1 MGRTHQVVICG
12 AGITGVSAAYFLA
25 KAGVRDILLVDERP
39 PLTLTSDRS
48 TECYRNWWPDAEM
61 LALMNRSIDLME
73 GLADESGN
81 IFHMNRRGYLYVT
94 GDKNKIPDLIKRSNR
109 TLRLAQGGVSNLGAG
124 QLRIHSSDAS
134 THSTSSPVPAALAQ
148 AGQAYQ
154 PSAPEGFH
162 NQNSGAD
169 ILLGSDLIRKHFP
182 YLTEDAVAALH
193 VRRAGWLSAQQLGMY
208 LLKTAR
214 RLGVGFESARV
225 EAVDAANGRVNGV
238 RLGNGK
244 RINCP
249 IFVNATG
256 PYLKQVGK
264 MLGLEIPVHTE
275 LHLKVAFKDQLG
287 IVGRDAPL
295 LIWDD
300 AQSLPWTDDE
310 REALTEDADTK
321 WLTEPFPAGA
331 HTRPEG
337 AGESQTILMLWEYKT
352 RMLDPIFPP
361 PLDEQYPELA
371 MRGMSAM
378 LPGLKQYFNKMP
390 KPQLD
395 GGYYTR
401 TRENRLL
408 AGPLNVEGAYVIGA
422 VSGYGIMS
430 ACAAGELLAAHIAKM
445 SLPSYASAFSPA
457 RYDDPEYQ
465 KKLENW
471 GESGQL

>member
-1 MGRTHQVVICG
+1 MTHKHQVVICG

-25 KAGVRDILLVDERP
+25 RAGVNDILLLDERP

-61 LALMNRSIDLME
+61 LAMMNRSIDLME
-73 GLADESGN
+73 NLADENGN

-94 GDKNKIPDLIKRSNR
+94 GDERKIPDLIARSNQ
-109 TLRLAQGGVSNLGAG
+109 TSNLGAG
-124 QLRIHSSDAS
+124 QLRIHSSENSSYQAS
-134 THSTSSPVPAALAQ
+134 ALDD
-148 AGQAYQ
+148 
-154 PSAPEGFH
+154 FH
-162 NQNSGAD
+162 NQPSGAD
-169 ILLGSDLIRKHFP
+169 ILLGSDLIHKHFP

-208 LLKTAR
+208 LFETAK
-214 RLGVGFESARV
+214 RLGVRFESARV
-225 EAVDAANGRVNGV
+225 DDGDVANGRVNGV
-238 RLGNGK
+238 KLSNGE
-244 RINCP
+244 RIDCP
-249 IFVNATG
+249 IFVNAAG

-264 MLGLEIPVHTE
+264 MLGVEIPVYTE
-275 LHLKVAFKDQLG
+275 LHLKVAFKDPLG
-287 IVGRDAPL
+287 VVGRDAPL

-300 AQSLPWTDDE
+300 EQSLPWTDDE
-310 REALTEDADTK
+310 RATLAEDDKTK
-321 WLTEPFPAGA
+321 WLVEKFPAGA

-337 AGESQTILMLWEYKT
+337 TGESQTILMLWEYKT
-352 RMLDPIFPP
+352 RVLEPIFPP
-361 PLDEQYPELA
+361 SLDEQYPEIA

-378 LPGLKQYFNKMP
+378 LPGLKKYFDKMP

-408 AGPLNVEGAYVIGA
+408 AGPLDVEGAYVIGA

-430 ACAAGELLAAHIAKM
+430 ACAAGELLATHIAKTP
-445 SLPSYASAFSPA
+445 LPSYASAFSPA
-457 RYDDPEYQ
+457 RYNNLEYL

-471 GESGQL
+471 DDSGQL